1 MKVTIGYGKDEKFDV
16 EISDKQLIGVYNPKS
31 IPKIDYH
38 DTIND
43 GTRALLQHLTAVQV
57 VSVL

>member
-31 IPKIDYH
+31 VPKIDQH